1 MSLSTA
7 IAAIQATAGA
17 ITGIKAAPTSP
28 PESASV
34 FPFAVSYAKSGTET
48 PQSAGWAIGLH
59 TIVCEIHVA
68 RQVLP
73 KDIALALPFYE
84 LFRSAILSDPT
95 IAGTVATVNVIRYE
109 FGRLEYGNKQTIG
122 YRFEIDVKLTS
133 TY

>member
-1 MSLSTA
+1 MSLSTV
-7 IAAIQATAGA
+7 IAAIQTKAGGLS
-17 ITGIKAAPTSP
+17 GIKEAPTNP
-28 PESASV
+28 PESANV
-34 FPFAVSYAKSGTET
+34 YPFAVSYAKSGTET
-48 PQSAGWAIGLH
+48 PQSSGWAIGLH
-59 TIVCEIHVA
+59 TIICEIHIA

-95 IAGTVATVNVIRYE
+95 IAGTVATVNALRYE